1 MKGNEARHNELLNYL
16 SVLPKKIVALNGVGS
31 VPEFILHEL
40 CHENCFNLS
49 KAAFFVDNPD
59 FDSLQGIAGFNA
71 SEAYAHGEGIW
82 HNPHAFSEHM
92 RNADFNQKVKNL
104 SLQSLK
110 RTELLPDEAVATIS
124 KELGFKNPAYRSWQ
138 MKHDNHGFLVYE
150 YNGSAL
156 PGIEEHLDN
165 SLYLLSFCPLF

>member
-1 MKGNEARHNELLNYL
+1 MKKHEGTHTTLLNYL
-16 SVLPKKIVALNGVGS
+16 SHLPKKIVALDGVGNT
-31 VPEFILHEL
+31 PEFILHEL
-40 CHENCFNLS
+40 CNENCFNLS

-59 FDSLQGIAGFNA
+59 FDYLKGVAGFA
-71 SEAYAHGEGIW
+71 SSEAYVDPKGIW
-82 HNPHAFSEHM
+82 HDPQVFSEHM
-92 RNADFNQKVKNL
+92 RNATFNQKVKNL

-110 RTELLPDEAVATIS
+110 KTEVLSEDAVTKIAR
-124 KELGFKNPAYRSWQ
+124 ELGFNNPAYRFWQ

-165 SLYLLSFCPLF
+165 SLYLLNFCPIF